1 MYYKTLAVAV
11 GTLGV
16 AVGFVIM
23 FADCNDSLLFKRPY
37 KSEEWLKA
45 TEAKLKATDSTLS
58 L

>member
-1 MYYKTLAVAV
+1 MYYKTLA
-11 GTLGV
+11 V

-37 KSEEWLKA
+37 KAEEWLKV